1 MKKLS
6 IIAIAALAM
15 VMACTQEKSIVPAEA
30 GLTAITATH
39 SQAATRSILEVDE
52 SGETA
57 NYAILWD
64 APDKIL
70 VGYAGAVSEFTS
82 TNTERAAEATFTG
95 KLPEGSG
102 SLYGIYPAENGNTV
116 NSDGTF
122 SIVFKDDQS
131 GYPGTY
137 DPEAFPA
144 VAVSDSKNLSFKN
157 ICSLLALKVGYD
169 DVAKITLKANGGA
182 CFYGGIFTVIAEK
195 GEPVIDDFTD
205 DVYEIT
211 LTPDG
216 TFDPEETYYM
226 SVPPITFVDGVTFTL
241 TKTDGTTTDF
251 TIRSEVTAERSKVH
265 VVPTF
270 AMAGPGEPEEPLDP
284 YTGHEYVDL
293 GLPSGLLW
301 ATCNIGADSP
311 EEYGDYFAWAETE
324 TKEDYSWGT
333 YKWMQKDQA
342 SWKYITKYTF
352 DDGQTTGIWYYNE
365 YDGEEIMNSTF
376 VGDDGDGVAHN
387 DYESYDYED
396 DPAVQIWGGT
406 WRTPTPEDF
415 QELINNTTITWTDN
429 YEGTGIAGRLFTA
442 SNGNDLFLPAAGY
455 RGGTN
460 LFEDGSA
467 GYYWSS
473 SLSEERGSDDAREL
487 FFFKGYIVVNTGSRR
502 DVGMSVRPVS
512 EYSE

>member
-6 IIAIAALAM
+6 IIVIAALAM
-15 VMACTQEKSIVPAEA
+15 VMACTQERSIVPADA

-39 SQAATRSILEVDE
+39 SQAATRSSLDVTYSLGSD
-52 SGETA
+52 GA

-82 TNTERAAEATFTG
+82 TNTEPAEEATFTG
-95 KLPEGSG
+95 KLGEGSG
-102 SLYGIYPAENGNTV
+102 SLYGIYPAESGNTV
-116 NSDGTF
+116 DADGIF

-157 ICSLLALKVGYD
+157 ICSLLALKVGDD

-251 TIRSEVTAERSKVH
+251 KINSEVTAERSKVH

-284 YTGHEYVDL
+284 FTGHEYVDL

-311 EEYGDYFAWAETE
+311 EEYGDYFAWAETAP
-324 TKEDYSWGT
+324 KKDYSWAT
-333 YKWMQKDQA
+333 YKWMLEGK
-342 SWKYITKYTF
+342 SSYRYITKYTF
-352 DDGQTTGIWYYNE
+352 ADNQTSSIWY
-365 YDGEEIMNSTF
+365 DGDTF
-376 VGDDGDGVAHN
+376 VGDNGDGVAHK
-387 DYESYDYED
+387 DYSDYNYED

-415 QELINNTTITWTDN
+415 QELLNNTTITWTDD
-429 YEGTGIAGRLFTA
+429 YEGTGVAGRLFTA
-442 SNGNDLFLPAAGY
+442 SNGNSLFLPAASIMY
-455 RGGTN
+455 GTT
-460 LFEDGSA
+460 LHDEMGAYSY
-467 GYYWSS
+467 GWYWSS
-473 SLSEERGSDDAREL
+473 TLYVQFGDLAQSLNFFSDGIDLSECNRYCGE
-487 FFFKGYIVVNTGSRR
+487 
-502 DVGMSVRPVS
+502 SVRPVS